1 MNDVRLLRISDHKRT
16 NLDQVCSIQVRGD
29 VIDFHLAVTRGY
41 EPAIVSASGE
51 WARKIIAMLESRPQ
65 PDIVVEEQP

>member
-1 MNDVRLLRISDHKRT
+1 MEDGYLVYLTREEY
-16 NLDQVCSIQVRGD
+16 QVCSIQVRGD

-65 PDIVVEEQP
+65 PDIVVKEQP

>member
-1 MNDVRLLRISDHKRT
+1 M
-16 NLDQVCSIQVRGD
+16 
-29 VIDFHLAVTRGY
+29 IDFHLAVTRGY

-51 WARKIIAMLESRPQ
+51 WVRKIIAMLESRPQ

>member
-1 MNDVRLLRISDHKRT
+1 MEDGYLVYLTREEY
-16 NLDQVCSIQVRGD
+16 QVCSIQVRGD

-51 WARKIIAMLESRPQ
+51 WAPRSSPCWRVGRSPISW
-65 PDIVVEEQP
+65 